1 MIFIKQLLLCCPRG
15 SLYSLTTEDNETEN
29 ELKLS
34 DPGLELFVVVFGHD
48 ALDKKQLLLV
58 LVGDKLF

>member
-29 ELKLS
+29 ELKQS
-34 DPGLELFVVVFGHD
+34 DPGLELFVVFGHD